1 MFFSIICFSSLSYHT
16 LEKKQVSATHN
27 KTLSLSVLLLY
38 TSWQHVHTLP
48 TSQLRRSTEKIPSG
62 DKGGFVKESNDK
74 CSDQLCIS
82 IQLYECFGYFYFNG
96 FYTGWFSNSC
106 QSLFYVLL
114 SLLRCGTSS
123 IPVKFLIQSSHW
135 FIFSQHNW
143 SFNYK
148 LSIYQQIS
156 IIFTYYYYFHFYRL
170 TYGNGNWR
178 NDNAACNAA
187 SANIRLPL
195 RLIQYHYGWD
205 AWMSY
210 RGISIS
216 RTVRLYQIQQ
226 DIRCSQHYERSCW
239 YVSNDLSYSISRDPK
254 LSINPHGYA

>member
-156 IIFTYYYYFHFYRL
+156 IIFTSTVRIFIF
-170 TYGNGNWR
+170 TDWR
-178 NDNAACNAA
+178 FVWELKKWQRCFSQRILEKQMCNA
-187 SANIRLPL
+187 SKNEFEFSEMYTWRWSFYVLYWYL
-195 RLIQYHYGWD
+195 NWKRW
-205 AWMSY
+205 
-210 RGISIS
+210 ISI
-216 RTVRLYQIQQ
+216 L
-226 DIRCSQHYERSCW
+226 
-239 YVSNDLSYSISRDPK
+239 
-254 LSINPHGYA
+254 